1 LKTGWWW
8 RISQQ
13 QCENSEMEGVYFS
26 PLIYK
31 DIVYVTPFIRM
42 AKENKSPIEFQFYTL
57 LPFVTGSYGRMSHLP
72 V

>member
-42 AKENKSPIEFQFYTL
+42 ATNKVGIKF
-57 LPFVTGSYGRMSHLP
+57 
-72 V
+72 